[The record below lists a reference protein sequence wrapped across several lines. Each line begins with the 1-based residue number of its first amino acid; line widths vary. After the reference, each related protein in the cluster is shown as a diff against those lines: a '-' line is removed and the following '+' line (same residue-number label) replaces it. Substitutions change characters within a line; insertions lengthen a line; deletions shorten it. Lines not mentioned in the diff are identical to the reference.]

1 MFLFQL
7 TKVLKFLILSNFI
20 LLFIKKSISFLS
32 FVVEKHKKTD
42 VLMPELIK

>member
-20 LLFIKKSISFLS
+20 LLFIKKVTSVPLKRDDLNISY
-32 FVVEKHKKTD
+32 
-42 VLMPELIK
+42 